1 MSFVDSLLK
10 HSPKKLSV
18 LLVDKRA
25 GPGGHWNDAYGFVT
39 LHQPARNYGVE
50 SSKLEAATAHPEL
63 LASRAE
69 VLAYYKTV
77 LEGWQAAG
85 HDVRFVGGASFDFD
99 AGAYTAADATT
110 ADTSTAGARAG
121 APGAAAPCAPAVR
134 AARSEISAGD

>member
-10 HSPKKLSV
+10 HSPKKLSI

-25 GPGGHWNDAYGFVT
+25 APGGHWNDAYGFVT

-85 HDVRFVGGASFDFD
+85 HDVRFVGGASFDFE

-110 ADTSTAGARAG
+110 AVAACQPSST
-121 APGAAAPCAPAVR
+121 VL
-134 AARSEISAGD
+134 

>member
-10 HSPKKLSV
+10 HSPKKLSI

-25 GPGGHWNDAYGFVT
+25 APGGHWNDAYGFVT

-85 HDVRFVGGASFDFD
+85 HDTKTVLGAWPD
-99 AGAYTAADATT
+99 DATLVRQ
-110 ADTSTAGARAG
+110 ARALLG
-121 APGAAAPCAPAVR
+121 F
-134 AARSEISAGD
+134 